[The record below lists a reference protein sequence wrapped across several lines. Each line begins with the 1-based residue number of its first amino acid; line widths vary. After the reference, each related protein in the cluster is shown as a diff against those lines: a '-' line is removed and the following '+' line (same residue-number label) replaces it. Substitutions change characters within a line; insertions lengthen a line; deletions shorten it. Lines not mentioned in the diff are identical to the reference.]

1 MARWS
6 APRSGE
12 PDDPRFPEFSDVE
25 AFRVVYS
32 IDAWRAMYSVVVPI
46 YRNAEFV
53 PLLVSEFGRIAALV
67 AERFRMPMEVVFVVD
82 GSPDNSYDLLKQA
95 LPDARFRSQLV
106 LHARNFGSFAAMRT
120 GLRAAKGETFGI
132 IAGDLQEPPE
142 LLIGFLE
149 SLADDSCDIV
159 IGVREGRDDPALSRF
174 YANLFWRLYRR
185 LVIKDIPE
193 GGVDLFACNL
203 AVRNELL
210 RLDEAHSSLVGLL
223 FWLGFRRREVK
234 YKRRARAMGKSAW
247 TFGKKVTYLLDSVFA
262 FTDLPIRILTFLGA
276 VGLTMAVGLGAIV
289 TLLRL
294 MGAINVPGYAA
305 TVLVITFFGA
315 LNMLGIGLIGSYVWR
330 TYENTKRRP
339 LAIAQRSE
347 SFDGNV
353 TA

>member
-1 MARWS
+1 
-6 APRSGE
+6 
-12 PDDPRFPEFSDVE
+12 
-25 AFRVVYS
+25 
-32 IDAWRAMYSVVVPI
+32 MYSVIVPI

-53 PLLVSEFGRIAALV
+53 PLLMSEFGRIAALV
-67 AERFRMPMEVVFVVD
+67 ENRFRMPMEVVFVVD
-82 GSPDNSYDLLKQA
+82 GSPDNSYELLKEA
-95 LPDARFRSQLV
+95 LPDAPFRSQLV
-106 LHARNFGSFAAMRT
+106 LHARNFGSFAAIRT
-120 GLRAAKGETFGI
+120 GLRAAKGVTFGV
-132 IAGDLQEPPE
+132 IAADLQEPPE
-142 LLIGFLE
+142 LLIAFLE
-149 SLADDSCDIV
+149 NLVDDSCDVV
-159 IGVREGRDDPALSRF
+159 IGVREGRDDPASSRF
-174 YANLFWRLYRR
+174 YAKLFWWFYRR

-223 FWLGFRRREVK
+223 FWLGFRRREVR

-247 TFGKKVTYLLDSVFA
+247 TIGKKVTYLLDSVFA

-276 VGLTMAVGLGAIV
+276 VGVIMAVGLGAVV

-294 MGAINVPGYAA
+294 IGDIEVPGYAA

-339 LAIAQRSE
+339 LAIVQHSE
-347 SFDGNV
+347 SFGGAASGPRSSAPAILSN
-353 TA
+353 AANPS